1 MSAIVRV
8 SSRKLYQGGGSVIIM
23 KGGHDQTKSRCGFYS
38 KLGHCEGVVE
48 EFWGEVGELGGKT
61 SPPPPVDETLA
72 GHVSLLLFYTYRLSV
87 CDAPIQL
94 CSTI

>member
-8 SSRKLYQGGGSVIIM
+8 SSRKLYQGGSSVIIM

-38 KLGHCEGVVE
+38 KLGYCEGVVE
-48 EFWGEVGELGGKT
+48 EFGGGGEVGELGGET

-72 GHVSLLLFYTYRLSV
+72 GHVSLLLFYT
-87 CDAPIQL
+87 
-94 CSTI
+94 